1 MVAKAARPCSAD
13 GVGGAGVGGASMR
26 TKLANASI
34 SEITAG
40 FEVPEVVVVKLSV
53 SLGVGTNRQ
62 PGVSSRS
69 CGNSWL
75 EMPISTLYA
84 SPTNMSRDLF
94 CAFHPKRVM
103 VPSLALRFAFPL
115 RIALGCP
122 EIPRADFRVALD
134 CMLAR
139 MVESGMA
146 SISPAPNRGVG
157 ILKLMFGFPP
167 C

>member
-1 MVAKAARPCSAD
+1 MQPIVAKVARPCSLD
-13 GVGGAGVGGASMR
+13 GVGAAGAGGASIR
-26 TKLANASI
+26 TKLANATM

-84 SPTNMSRDLF
+84 SPANISRDLF
-94 CAFHPKRVM
+94 CAFQPKRVM
-103 VPSLALRFAFPL
+103 VPSLPL
-115 RIALGCP
+115 RLTVPPWMALG
-122 EIPRADFRVALD
+122 
-134 CMLAR
+134 
-139 MVESGMA
+139 
-146 SISPAPNRGVG
+146 
-157 ILKLMFGFPP
+157 
-167 C
+167 